1 MSDIQELILQ
11 HNKEKDIS
19 EFKQRFYETYAI
31 KLYIYTPSE
40 KEKQIPIGVFH
51 DCALAAL
58 HEAHPSYSSI
68 KSLQNRNRF
77 RTYLVYV
84 QVMSYLAHKEGHSK
98 SSIGKFLKRN
108 HATVINS
115 CKMIENGFFS
125 NDKTVQDAYNNTLK
139 HLEAYVGIIPKN
151 TEREANTKSKLDP
164 IWHEAKDFIT
174 SGS

>member
-11 HNKEKDIS
+11 HTKENAIS
-19 EFKQRFYETYAI
+19 VFKKIFYETYNV

-58 HEAHPSYSSI
+58 HEAHPSYTSI

-98 SSIGKFLKRN
+98 SSVGKFLKRN

-125 NDKTVQDAYNNTLK
+125 NDKTVLDAYNNTLK
-139 HLEAYVGIIPKN
+139 HLETYVGIIPKN
-151 TEREANTKSKLDP
+151 TEGEVDTKSELDP
-164 IWHEAKDFIT
+164 IWHEAKNFIT
-174 SGS
+174 SS

>member
-1 MSDIQELILQ
+1 MSNSQELILQ
-11 HNKEKDIS
+11 HNKERDIS
-19 EFKQRFYETYAI
+19 KFKKSFYETYNV

-58 HEAHPSYSSI
+58 HESHPCYSSI
-68 KSLQNRNRF
+68 KSLQNRNRL
-77 RTYLVYV
+77 RSYLVYV

-139 HLEAYVGIIPKN
+139 HLETYVGIIPEN
-151 TEREANTKSKLDP
+151 TESQLNSKSSIDP
-164 IWHEAKDFIT
+164 VWNKARDFIKT
-174 SGS
+174 NN